1 MERDTQS
8 ILVEM
13 LKTRITI
20 LKIELRDALF
30 MAYGSRVNWPERAVA
45 ALGDGEESQDAK

>member
-1 MERDTQS
+1 MTGNTQS

-30 MAYGSRVNWPERAVA
+30 MAYGSRANWPESAVE
-45 ALGDGEESQDAK
+45 ALGDDEESQDAK